1 EAAGIEVSDVI
12 VEIDGQEVQSGREL
26 RNIVGLLGV
35 NQEVGLV
42 LYRDGNRKE
51 ITAVIAGT
59 EQSVA
64 ANDSGQQDTGRNP
77 NEPVFNGAQLR
88 TFDPANSAVAVSS
101 ISSGVEVLDVDQ
113 RSPAWR
119 SGLRPGDVIYEV
131 NRQSVK

>member
-1 EAAGIEVSDVI
+1 PAMESTLQTGAEHGALVTNVLPGSGAEAAGIEVSDVI

-64 ANDSGQQDTGRNP
+64 ANDSGQQD
-77 NEPVFNGAQLR
+77 
-88 TFDPANSAVAVSS
+88 
-101 ISSGVEVLDVDQ
+101 
-113 RSPAWR
+113 
-119 SGLRPGDVIYEV
+119 
-131 NRQSVK
+131 